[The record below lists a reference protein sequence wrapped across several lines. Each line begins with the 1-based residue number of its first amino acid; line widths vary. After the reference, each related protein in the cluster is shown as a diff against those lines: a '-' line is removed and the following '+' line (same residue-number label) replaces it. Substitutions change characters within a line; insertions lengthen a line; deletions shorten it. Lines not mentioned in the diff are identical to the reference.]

1 MTQKI
6 IDRSE
11 YYKEDYE
18 GFAIFLI
25 TRAYNDLQIN
35 TSLFNSVEGKS
46 MEEAQIYFFKLLTSH
61 LRETLKILGVIKRSD
76 RFKEIMNKW
85 RKNTIIDK
93 TISEL
98 SDEFEKP
105 STHKDT
111 VNAKYLDYRNEVF
124 HYCSDSKDYIEYK
137 EIQKNLKSQNLNVV
151 IEEDKGG
158 NYVHEMGV
166 DIQISQGIFNANT
179 VKEVNDLKEKIQLL
193 LREILNDYYKGQA
206 EN

>member
-1 MTQKI
+1 MQKI
-6 IDRSE
+6 IDRSK

-35 TSLFNSVEGKS
+35 TSLFNSVKGKS

-61 LRETLKILGVIKRSD
+61 LKETLKILGVIKRSE
-76 RFKEIMNKW
+76 RFKGIMDKW

-93 TISEL
+93 TLSEI
-98 SDEFEKP
+98 SDELEKP

-111 VNAKYLDYRNEVF
+111 VNAKYLNYRNEVF

-137 EIQKNLKSQNLNVV
+137 EIQKNLENQNLNVV
-151 IEEDKGG
+151 IEEDKRG
-158 NYVHEMGV
+158 NYVHELGV

-179 VKEVNDLKEKIQLL
+179 IKEVNDLKEKIQLL
-193 LREILNDYYKGQA
+193 LREILNDYYKEQA